1 MSVLSCSSSPCVI
14 LAGGF
19 GTRLGDI
26 TDSIPKPMVEIG
38 GKPILWHIISHYM
51 KFGVSEFIVAL
62 GYKSQYIKKYFLD
75 LKYLLNDFTLNI
87 ETGKASLNEKNLMT
101 YPKITFVDTGVSTST
116 GTRLNRLKP
125 LLSQYDI
132 FMLTYGDGISDVDI
146 EQLYNYHCS
155 HSCAATVTAV
165 RPPAR
170 FGELQLEGN
179 SVVGFQEKPSI
190 STGRINGGFFVFNKT
205 FFQYIPDHDVMLE
218 RDPLENAIRS
228 NDLKAFIHDG
238 FWQCMDTRRDLD
250 FLNKL
255 YTSKGGTFY

>member
-1 MSVLSCSSSPCVI
+1 
-14 LAGGF
+14 
-19 GTRLGDI
+19 
-26 TDSIPKPMVEIG
+26 
-38 GKPILWHIISHYM
+38 
-51 KFGVSEFIVAL
+51 
-62 GYKSQYIKKYFLD
+62 
-75 LKYLLNDFTLNI
+75 
-87 ETGKASLNEKNLMT
+87 MT

-146 EQLYNYHCS
+146 EQLYKYHCS

-190 STGRINGGFFVFNKT
+190 STGRINGGFFVFNNT

-228 NDLKAFIHDG
+228 NDLKLSFTMAFGNAWIPNAI
-238 FWQCMDTRRDLD
+238 L
-250 FLNKL
+250 
-255 YTSKGGTFY
+255 TSLISFIQVREAHSIEIISCHR